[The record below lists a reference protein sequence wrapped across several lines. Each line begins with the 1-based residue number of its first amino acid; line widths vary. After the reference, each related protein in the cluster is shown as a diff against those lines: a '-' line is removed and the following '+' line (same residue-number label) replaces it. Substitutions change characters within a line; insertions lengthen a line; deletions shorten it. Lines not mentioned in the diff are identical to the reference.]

1 MPHSK
6 DFADLFAARGEEAQK
21 ALEDLKSRAVDGL
34 ELAIEAIPD
43 EPFKRRRLRYVRENI
58 IPLLL
63 KEREEDKGLAALME
77 ATKDSRVL
85 AALDDVAEAMKLKP
99 GVLKAA
105 VEEEAQHRVMEA
117 RNAATKAEK
126 EAEVTDNAVSE
137 EVYASLLE
145 PGVLDRYVE
154 AVARMHGIVGDTNP
168 LRLITL
174 VAVGAQLAQLPN
186 GRPLG
191 ASGMLIAEAGRGKNY
206 LTDAVVATLPPGWY
220 LSFES
225 ASVSSLYYQ
234 VEHNP
239 AFLEHRF
246 AYPNEI
252 EAVDALVEF
261 LRPMLSSGKAIKLTV
276 NRDAEGRNEGQELEV
291 RGPITT
297 IIPTVRNKTDEQLQ
311 TRLLVA
317 ELEDYEGRVKKHT
330 GAFSKLLLPGY
341 AATDNTED
349 VQKWQAALGSLTATR
364 RVVFPLERKEF
375 ALDND
380 GVPHGARLWANLL
393 GLMCAHAWL
402 EQCNR
407 DTTELGSGEQA
418 VVAAPEDYGAAY
430 NIFEAT
436 SRRTVVNLSKT
447 HRKILDALYELQDEN
462 SDSEGFTQREIAERA
477 EVKQSTI
484 SKQRT
489 FLVTSA
495 KLIKETEYGLALVK
509 GAEPS
514 WWLNEEAMRG
524 FPSPDEV
531 RRWWE
536 EEHPLADSP
545 GLDEKSEGFD
555 SGNHRNQWNHRNQDL
570 AAIPKAEIT
579 RNGSNKGT
587 SASSRGVIPVIPDIP
602 GVVANVR
609 DNGLSDLAV
618 SHYSSLEEGKEE
630 KCDSLSKEVSNLF
643 AQDADVA
650 VGEAEGSR

>member
-1 MPHSK
+1 VPPNK
-6 DFADLFAARGEEAQK
+6 DFADLFAARGEEARK

-43 EPFKRRRLRYVRENI
+43 EPSQRRRLRYVRKNI

-63 KEREEDKGLAALME
+63 KEREEEQGLAALME

-85 AALDDVAEAMKLKP
+85 AALDDVAAATKLKP
-99 GVLKAA
+99 AVLKAA
-105 VEEEAQHRVMEA
+105 VEEEAQRRVIEA
-117 RNAATKAEK
+117 SNAARAEK
-126 EAEVTDNAVSE
+126 EAKVTADAVPE
-137 EVYASLLE
+137 EVYAPLLK
-145 PGVLDRYVE
+145 PGVLERYVE
-154 AVARMHGIVGDTNP
+154 AVARMHGIVGDRNP

-186 GRPLG
+186 GKPLG

-206 LTDAVVATLPPGWY
+206 LTDAVVAPLPPDWY

-225 ASVSSLYYQ
+225 ASASSLYYR
-234 VEHNP
+234 VERNP

-246 AYPNEI
+246 VYPNEI

-276 NRDAEGRNEGQELEV
+276 NRDTEGRNEGQELEV

-317 ELEDYEGRVKKHT
+317 ELEDYEGRVKEHT
-330 GAFSKLLLPGY
+330 GALSRLLLPGY
-341 AATDNTED
+341 AATDNTGD
-349 VQKWQAALGSLTATR
+349 VQKWQAALGSLTSTR
-364 RVVFPLERKEF
+364 RVVFPLEREEF

-402 EQCNR
+402 EQRNR
-407 DTTELGSGEQA
+407 AVIGLEAGEQA
-418 VVAAPEDYGAAY
+418 VVAAPEDYKAAY
-430 NIFEAT
+430 SIFEAT

-447 HRKILDALYELQDEN
+447 HRKILDALCELRDEN
-462 SDSEGFTQREIAERA
+462 PDSEGFTQREIAERA
-477 EVKQSTI
+477 EVKQSTV

-495 KLIKETEYGLALVK
+495 KLIRETEYGLALVK

-514 WWLNEEAMRG
+514 WWSNVEAMRG

-531 RRWWE
+531 GRWWR
-536 EEHPLADSP
+536 EEHPPSERSGP
-545 GLDEKSEGFD
+545 DEKREGSD
-555 SGNHRNQWNHRNQDL
+555 PRNQRNRWNHRNRDI
-570 AAIPKAEIT
+570 AAIAESEIT

-587 SASSRGVIPVIPDIP
+587 GGSDRGVIPVIPDIP
-602 GVVANVR
+602 EVYANVR
-609 DNGLSDLAV
+609 DNDLSSPVA
-618 SHYSSLEEGKEE
+618 SYCSWLEEGREE
-630 KCDSLSKEVSNLF
+630 KSDALLEEVSNLF
-643 AQDADVA
+643 AQNADATG
-650 VGEAEGSR
+650 GEVEGSG

>member
-1 MPHSK
+1 MMPPNK
-6 DFADLFAARGEEAQK
+6 DFADLFADRGEGTRK
-21 ALEDLKSRAVDGL
+21 VLEDLKGRAIDGL
-34 ELAIEAIPD
+34 ELAIEPIPN
-43 EPFKRRRLRYVRENI
+43 EPSKRRRLGYVRENI

-63 KEREEDKGLAALME
+63 KEREEEKGLAALME

-85 AALDDVAEAMKLKP
+85 AALDDVAAATELKL
-99 GVLKAA
+99 GALKAA
-105 VEEEAQHRVMEA
+105 LEEEAQRWVVA
-117 RNAATKAEK
+117 AGNATRAEK
-126 EAEVTDNAVSE
+126 EAEVTADDFPE

-145 PGVLDRYVE
+145 SGVLDRYVE
-154 AVARMHGIVGDTNP
+154 AVARMHGIVGDRNP

-191 ASGMLIAEAGRGKNY
+191 ASGMLVAEAGRGKNY
-206 LTDAVVATLPPGWY
+206 LTDAVVAALPAGWY

-225 ASVSSLYYQ
+225 ASASSLYYQ
-234 VEHNP
+234 VERDP

-246 AYPNEI
+246 VYPNEI

-317 ELEDYEGRVKKHT
+317 ELEDYEGRVKEHT
-330 GAFSKLLLPGY
+330 GALSRLLLPGY
-341 AATDNTED
+341 AATDNTGD
-349 VQKWQAALGSLTATR
+349 VQKWQAVLGSLTSTR
-364 RVVFPLERKEF
+364 RVVFPLEREEF

-402 EQCNR
+402 EQRNR
-407 DTTELGSGEQA
+407 DVFESEAGELA
-418 VVAAPEDYGAAY
+418 VVAAPEDYEAAY
-430 NIFEAT
+430 SIFEAT

-447 HRKILDALYELQDEN
+447 HRKILDALCELHDEN
-462 SDSEGFTQREIAERA
+462 PDSEGFTQREIAERA
-477 EVKQSTI
+477 GVKQSTV

-495 KLIKETEYGLALVK
+495 KLIRETEYGLALVK

-514 WWLNEEAMRG
+514 WWSNEEAMRG

-531 RRWWE
+531 RGWWQ
-536 EEHPLADSP
+536 EEHLSSGGS
-545 GLDEKSEGFD
+545 GLDEKREGSD
-555 SGNHRNQWNHRNQDL
+555 PQNHRNRWNHRNQD
-570 AAIPKAEIT
+570 AVVIDKAET
-579 RNGSNKGT
+579 TEN
-587 SASSRGVIPVIPDIP
+587 
-602 GVVANVR
+602 
-609 DNGLSDLAV
+609 
-618 SHYSSLEEGKEE
+618 
-630 KCDSLSKEVSNLF
+630 VSNN
-643 AQDADVA
+643 
-650 VGEAEGSR
+650 GTGGSG